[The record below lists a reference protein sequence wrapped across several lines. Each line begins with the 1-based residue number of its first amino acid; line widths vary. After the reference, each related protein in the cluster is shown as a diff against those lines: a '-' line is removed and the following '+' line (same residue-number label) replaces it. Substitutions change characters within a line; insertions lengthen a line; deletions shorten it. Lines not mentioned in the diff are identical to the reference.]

1 MAAGEPTYL
10 GLSYKLSVLNVIQT
24 STCSRS
30 RSTKYNLHRYG
41 SYNCTQSRFIKYNQ
55 HRRQAQV
62 GNSMVHGLSSW
73 DLPNEGVQDL
83 AIIGTTLNPK
93 SQEKVNKMLSIRI
106 QWKGTKGRVLL

>member
-1 MAAGEPTYL
+1 
-10 GLSYKLSVLNVIQT
+10 
-24 STCSRS
+24 
-30 RSTKYNLHRYG
+30 
-41 SYNCTQSRFIKYNQ
+41 
-55 HRRQAQV
+55 
-62 GNSMVHGLSSW
+62 MVHGLSSW